1 MQPDKYY
8 VFDVSKPLHFVNIG
22 DHTGDQDYVHT
33 RRIMPDYEL
42 FVIKSGKL
50 AMKQGDYDFVGNQGD
65 VFFHLPHVIQYGT
78 EPNYVEFYWLHFT
91 IEADPVVLTMPQ
103 LAEALTNST
112 DFLTNKIVV
121 PQYFPLAD
129 RQRFF
134 MQCGDL
140 FATWRTEHNQTEGD
154 YAVTSLMLELT
165 KQLVR
170 KLLPEAAR
178 HSRKLQTALVY
189 IRDNRCDPITVADV
203 AEACMCHEK
212 YLTYLFKKELG
223 VSPKRY
229 ITQSKIDFAKS
240 ILISSNCSVKDV
252 ACFTGYEDEHLFMR
266 QFRKETG
273 MTPTE
278 YRHSGKRTAGKQ
290 SATD

>member
-1 MQPDKYY
+1 
-8 VFDVSKPLHFVNIG
+8 
-22 DHTGDQDYVHT
+22 
-33 RRIMPDYEL
+33 MPDYEL

-50 AMKQGDYDFVGNQGD
+50 AMKQGGYDFVGNQGD

-91 IEADPVVLTMPQ
+91 TEVDPVVLTMPQ

-278 YRHSGKRTAGKQ
+278 YRHSGKRTAGKP
-290 SATD
+290 STAD